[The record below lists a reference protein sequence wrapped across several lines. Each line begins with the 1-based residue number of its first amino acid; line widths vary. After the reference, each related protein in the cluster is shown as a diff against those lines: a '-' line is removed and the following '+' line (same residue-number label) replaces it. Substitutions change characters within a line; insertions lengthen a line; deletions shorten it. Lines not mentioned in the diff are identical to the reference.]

1 MSFPLTSLE
10 CMSSGGSHGVS
21 SSSWVSSSCTMY
33 VSDVRV
39 RVILR
44 MVRMKART
52 PAGPYIS
59 ILGFFG
65 NEVFNG
71 NSGGVITGFFVEDSA
86 WFGPGG

>member
-1 MSFPLTSLE
+1 
-10 CMSSGGSHGVS
+10 
-21 SSSWVSSSCTMY
+21 
-33 VSDVRV
+33 
-39 RVILR
+39 
-44 MVRMKART
+44 MKART